1 MASFRLAG
9 SEKED
14 NIQFRWH
21 EAGDYGLSGSA
32 VFTLFIDRRLL
43 RHTAIDVIRQ
53 HSTLFEEQSVETVSR
68 LLTDFARSSISV
80 LGPGKVFSAIGKDQ
94 SLLEFADDDA
104 IEMMSSQ
111 LQTHLNNS
119 GHKFAYL
126 LPLPEVQL
134 SGEIA
139 SDRLFLVSGSSELD
153 IAIGRFDRFER
164 RLLGNQYPPFVGMH
178 PSWPVC
184 STDSW
189 LGVFE
194 GSHTRAESVM
204 QAFLG
209 ALSMA
214 MDFPTSRSFTYT
226 RSRLP
231 KGHVAIRQD
240 GKCTIWYRPPQ
251 LPEGLGAIA
260 VNPPMLKMIAGLLV
274 NQAANQRIQVALEYI
289 AGGWQPI
296 GRMGFLHN
304 AIALDALF
312 GKDGSVRKS
321 ILEGVE
327 KYAGKIDRVR
337 IRTELLL
344 KIRNRLLHGESSNVE
359 SCPEY
364 LQYHESFNIDPA
376 KDQIQIIRMC
386 LWEMSRMSGNSTPIV
401 SDSD

>member
-1 MASFRLAG
+1 
-9 SEKED
+9 
-14 NIQFRWH
+14 
-21 EAGDYGLSGSA
+21 
-32 VFTLFIDRRLL
+32 
-43 RHTAIDVIRQ
+43 
-53 HSTLFEEQSVETVSR
+53 
-68 LLTDFARSSISV
+68 
-80 LGPGKVFSAIGKDQ
+80 
-94 SLLEFADDDA
+94 
-104 IEMMSSQ
+104 
-111 LQTHLNNS
+111 
-119 GHKFAYL
+119 
-126 LPLPEVQL
+126 
-134 SGEIA
+134 
-139 SDRLFLVSGSSELD
+139 
-153 IAIGRFDRFER
+153 
-164 RLLGNQYPPFVGMH
+164 
-178 PSWPVC
+178 
-184 STDSW
+184 
-189 LGVFE
+189 
-194 GSHTRAESVM
+194 M